1 MASAAGKRSREFF
14 EALLELKVPDD
25 FFPVSWTEKKKVEI
39 FKKAKNSLDVNGDRT
54 LIELMETL
62 ISDEETTAE
71 FEQEEAEWQGDE
83 EEEQT
88 CQTVQVRMEW
98 EDAYTEVYKLPIG
111 GVTMDK
117 TLVHIKN
124 AQHFS
129 TFLNDVPFERMQL
142 WSDPR
147 NTSNS
152 KMVAI
157 PKNIRTGMKLV
168 VKVAEEGSSQTL
180 QPSSGKKVYGKAGGS
195 SRQSTL
201 DEFAQNNG
209 NGGSSHEVIS
219 LVGDTEVV
227 EIMDS
232 EEEVCISVYLDSEP
246 SKKAKVSFLPS
257 LMGLPVFKERCF
269 DALNLNTVEDC
280 DVHFVSKG
288 GGFELLR
295 RPKDLYPDA
304 EVILSRLQHYAFVDH
319 KVPLIGK
326 KQFTRTVED
335 YPDNLSKRR
344 IQTVF
349 SHYRKVGGDGNCFYR
364 AVYLNL
370 VEQLS
375 FGIVAAFDNTDAVE
389 EVRATSLFHAF
400 FQRLY
405 EAKRIRD
412 CPADVAMLKEIN
424 AELMEFCSKCREDD
438 EKENKPGN
446 VLKQRLAAEPLLDE
460 VLVRAARCVAAQ
472 YLEEATDAERAEAEA
487 IFRRYEPQMSLEAFV
502 AEVVLEPSRSSPGR
516 DVVIF
521 FASRIFKARIC
532 IWRLDPDSTERLSC
546 CLGGEGGS
554 LASDREGGGAGEG
567 DFFGVVHLLLREV
580 YYDLLY
586 LSGKAHKTSMKVF
599 ASGVAQQQQALEEVK
614 AICARL
620 RLPIDEAEAELKTC
634 CCDAGRRRNSQEQED
649 EGREAVTGAE
659 TEEAAT
665 GPDSSFSSASSSP
678 APPPPPAASAPSP
691 FINSSLLLRDRA
703 GLLFIPSVV
712 AHLASS
718 FTACPLS
725 LQAAVALTAA
735 LEYMSAEVLELAGIA
750 ANDLKLPEISPR
762 CMVLA
767 IGGDE
772 ELNQFFC
779 HSAIRQGGVISH
791 FLPEQDYDHGSGMG
805 PLPRKTDLMLI
816 KKARQSETNFG
827 VDPRTGLHFRLARGG
842 KEDDEDEDEDEE
854 DEEDDE
860 ELLQNYKLLPCRL
873 LDEFSREISSER
885 RRLAMAAL
893 TETER
898 EIVRSEGFRYVSPDD
913 LPDEKWAPQSL
924 QAARHNRLKAIRAEQ
939 ARTDFSLSCPRF
951 LSVVRHQM
959 NEVAMGG
966 PCDEMITAEA
976 VEALQTL
983 CEAAVLKVL
992 VSALKLCSEK
1002 KQTYLTAV
1010 EIQAVKTY
1018 TFSAGG
1024 CTFSR
1029 QGHWFM

>member
-1 MASAAGKRSREFF
+1 LLAISSTLKSELGK
-14 EALLELKVPDD
+14 L
-25 FFPVSWTEKKKVEI
+25 
-39 FKKAKNSLDVNGDRT
+39 AKS
-54 LIELMETL
+54 E
-62 ISDEETTAE
+62 
-71 FEQEEAEWQGDE
+71 
-83 EEEQT
+83 
-88 CQTVQVRMEW
+88 
-98 EDAYTEVYKLPIG
+98 
-111 GVTMDK
+111 
-117 TLVHIKN
+117 
-124 AQHFS
+124 
-129 TFLNDVPFERMQL
+129 
-142 WSDPR
+142 
-147 NTSNS
+147 
-152 KMVAI
+152 
-157 PKNIRTGMKLV
+157 V
-168 VKVAEEGSSQTL
+168 VKAVEKITNG
-180 QPSSGKKVYGKAGGS
+180 
-195 SRQSTL
+195 
-201 DEFAQNNG
+201 FAKIAKPQ
-209 NGGSSHEVIS
+209 
-219 LVGDTEVV
+219 LV
-227 EIMDS
+227 
-232 EEEVCISVYLDSEP
+232 
-246 SKKAKVSFLPS
+246 
-257 LMGLPVFKERCF
+257 
-269 DALNLNTVEDC
+269 
-280 DVHFVSKG
+280 
-288 GGFELLR
+288 
-295 RPKDLYPDA
+295 
-304 EVILSRLQHYAFVDH
+304 Q
-319 KVPLIGK
+319 IGK
-326 KQFTRTVED
+326 KQFTRTFLFAGAD
-335 YPDNLSKRR
+335 AFSRRR

-349 SHYRKVGGDGNCFYR
+349 SHYRKIDGEESFYR
-364 AVYLNL
+364 SVMFNL
-370 VEQLS
+370 IEQLT
-375 FGIVAAFDNTDAVE
+375 FAIVKAYDTADAVE
-389 EVRATSLFHAF
+389 EVRATSLLHAF

-472 YLEEATDAERAEAEA
+472 YLEEASDAERAEAEA

-791 FLPEQDYDHGSGMG
+791 FLPKQDYDHGSGIG
-805 PLPRKTDLMLI
+805 LLPRKTDLMLI